1 MRVAALADAAE
12 MQIKWRYFLKTLGNP
27 ELPFQEVMKEIQNF
41 LEPVWEAI
49 DSESVCARRWKASE
63 THWE

>member
-1 MRVAALADAAE
+1 MTDGAASVLAKLKNRAKASG
-12 MQIKWRYFLKTLGNP
+12 ISFLRLW
-27 ELPFQEVMKEIQNF
+27 EV
-41 LEPVWEAI
+41 I